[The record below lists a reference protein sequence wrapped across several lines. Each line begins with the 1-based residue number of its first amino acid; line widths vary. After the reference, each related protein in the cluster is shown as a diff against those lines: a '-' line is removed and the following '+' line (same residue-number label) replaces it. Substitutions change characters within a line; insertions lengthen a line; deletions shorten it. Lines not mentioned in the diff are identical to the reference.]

1 MQQSA
6 DVVIIG
12 AGVIGASTAY
22 HLAQQGVTDVV
33 IVEMGQP
40 GSGSTSKSASML
52 SLQFS
57 ADELGAR
64 LAQRA
69 YAAYMQF
76 EQEIGV
82 PIDFRRTGWLSVA
95 TAEAAPALLAGSAM
109 LRSLGIASEVL
120 DPAEIA
126 RRYPL
131 LHTDDLAVGVF
142 GPDDGPFD
150 PHMILWGYLRRAR
163 ELGSRL
169 LAGVR
174 ATELAVQGGRVT
186 GVHTDQ
192 GFIAAGMVIN
202 AAGPWAA
209 EVAGWAGIDLP
220 LRNRARTILVTGPL
234 PAVPRNHPFVED
246 MATEWYFRPEGDGV
260 LMGMGQEPV
269 PSGSLEHPATDP
281 ALVDAMIDVAV
292 QRVPVLA
299 SASLLT
305 TWTGVRPLTPDGRPI
320 LGAVP
325 GIDGLLLN
333 CGWGGVGIILAPVA
347 GQLLAGVFTQG
358 QAAMFDIAPFRIER
372 FTASKTG

>member
-1 MQQSA
+1 MQPTA

-22 HLAQQGVTDVV
+22 HLAQAGVANTV

-57 ADELGAR
+57 SDELGAR
-64 LAQRA
+64 LALLA
-69 YAAYMQF
+69 YARYMQF
-76 EQEIGV
+76 EEEIGV
-82 PIDFRRTGWLSVA
+82 PIDFHRTGWLSVA
-95 TAEAAPALLAGSAM
+95 TAEAAPSLLAGAAM
-109 LRSLGIASEVL
+109 LQSLGIASEVL
-120 DPAEIA
+120 NPAEIA

-131 LHTDDLAVGVF
+131 LNTDDLAVGVF
-142 GPDDGPFD
+142 GPDDGPLD

-163 ELGSRL
+163 ELGVRL
-169 LAGVR
+169 LTGVR
-174 ATELAVQGGRVT
+174 ATGLAMQAGRVT
-186 GVHTDQ
+186 GVHTDR
-192 GFIAAGMVIN
+192 GFIAAGTVIN

-209 EVAGWAGIDLP
+209 EVAGWSGIDLP

-234 PAVPRNHPFVED
+234 PAVPREHPFVED

-269 PSGSLEHPATDP
+269 SNLEHPATDP
-281 ALVDAMIDVAV
+281 ALVDTMIDAAV
-292 QRVPVLA
+292 QRVPALA
-299 SASLLT
+299 GASVLT
-305 TWTGVRPLTPDGRPI
+305 TWTGVRPLTPDNRPFV
-320 LGAVP
+320 GAVP

-347 GQLLAGVFTQG
+347 GQLLAEVVSQG
-358 QAAMFDIAPFRIER
+358 QASTFDLAPLSIQR
-372 FTASKTG
+372 FAP

>member
-1 MQQSA
+1 MQHSA
-6 DVVIIG
+6 DIVIVG

-22 HLAQQGVTDVV
+22 HLARLGVTNTV

-57 ADELGAR
+57 SDELGAR
-64 LAQRA
+64 MALLA
-69 YAAYMQF
+69 YARYMQF
-76 EQEIGV
+76 EEELGV

-95 TAEAAPALLAGSAM
+95 TAEAAPSLLAGAAM
-109 LRSLGIASEVL
+109 LQSLGIASHVL
-120 DPAEIA
+120 SPAEIT

-131 LHTDDLAVGVF
+131 LNTDDLAVGVF

-163 ELGSRL
+163 EKGARL

-174 ATELAVQGGRVT
+174 ATGLAMQAGRVT

-192 GFIAAGMVIN
+192 GFIAAGVVIN

-209 EVAGWAGIDLP
+209 EVAGWAGVNLP
-220 LRNRARTILVTGPL
+220 LRNRARTILVTGAL
-234 PAVPRNHPFVED
+234 PAVPRDHPFVED
-246 MATEWYFRPEGDGV
+246 VATEWYFRPEGDGV

-269 PSGSLEHPATDP
+269 PAGSLEHPPTDP
-281 ALVDAMIDVAV
+281 ALVDAMIDTAV
-292 QRVPVLA
+292 QRVPALA
-299 SASLLT
+299 GASLLT
-305 TWTGVRPLTPDGRPI
+305 TWTGVRPLTSDGRPI
-320 LGAVP
+320 LGHVP
-325 GIDGLLLN
+325 GVDGLLLN

-347 GQLLAGVFTQG
+347 GQLLAEVVTQG
-358 QAAMFDIAPFRIER
+358 QAATLDMAPFSIER
-372 FTASKTG
+372 FAP

>member
-1 MQQSA
+1 MQPSA

-64 LAQRA
+64 LAQLA
-69 YAAYMQF
+69 YARYMQF

-82 PIDFRRTGWLSVA
+82 PIDFHRTGWLSVA
-95 TAEAAPALLAGSAM
+95 TAEAAPAVLAGSAM
-109 LRSLGIASEVL
+109 LRSLGIPSEVL
-120 DPAEIA
+120 DMAEIA
-126 RRYPL
+126 YRYPL

-150 PHMILWGYLRRAR
+150 PHMILWGYLRQAK
-163 ELGSRL
+163 ELGVRL
-169 LAGVR
+169 LTGVR
-174 ATELAVQGGRVT
+174 AIGLAMQAGRVT
-186 GVHTDQ
+186 GVHTGQ
-192 GFIAAGMVIN
+192 GFIAADVVIN

-234 PAVPRNHPFVED
+234 PAVPRDHPFVED
-246 MATEWYFRPEGDGV
+246 VATEWYFRPEGNGV
-260 LMGMGQEPV
+260 LMGMGQEPA
-269 PSGSLEHPATDP
+269 GSLEHPATDP

-292 QRVPVLA
+292 QRVPALA
-299 SASLLT
+299 SASILT

-320 LGAVP
+320 LGAAP
-325 GIDGLLLN
+325 GVDGLLLN

-347 GQLLAGVFTQG
+347 GQLLAEVVSQG
-358 QAAMFDIAPFRIER
+358 RASTFDIAPFSIER
-372 FTASKTG
+372 FTP